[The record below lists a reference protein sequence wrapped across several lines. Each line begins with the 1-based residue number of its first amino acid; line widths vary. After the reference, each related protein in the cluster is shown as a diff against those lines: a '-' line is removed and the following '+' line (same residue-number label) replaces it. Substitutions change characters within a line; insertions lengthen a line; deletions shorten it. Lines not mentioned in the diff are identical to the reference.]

1 MPNVGYNEK
10 QNLKIM
16 KRIIVLA
23 LVAVCSTAVAQKKIP
38 HSVKTYNEITG
49 RRTEIV
55 LPKVK
60 GYNCYKGDFHI
71 HTSYSD
77 GRVNPAGR
85 VTEAWLDGLDVI
97 AITDHYEGRTGER
110 RFFKVI
116 TPYFEDGKPLKY
128 QSAGKAKRVLADFNA
143 IHQEAVDQVVKS
155 GYPMLVIKG
164 CEMARNAQT
173 HGHFNALFLQDI
185 NGLYDADLEV
195 AFQRVKDQGG
205 IVIHNH
211 PAWKRDTSDKTEFHE
226 SVYGK
231 GLIDGVEVVNGYTF
245 YPHIVRRCIDEG
257 LTMFA
262 NTDEHTMTAHRF
274 GQNGH
279 LRTMTII
286 FAEELTEA
294 AIKSAILEHRT
305 IAYSGGALIGEESW
319 LTEFLNAAV
328 DCRLTAVKEENEHIY
343 MLTNQSS
350 ITLRLR
356 RGRTIYELE
365 PFKPILVSFGK
376 GKGSVEDA
384 KPVYTVD
391 NMWVADYKHPKVDIE
406 IDNKADSGL

>member
-1 MPNVGYNEK
+1 
-10 QNLKIM
+10 M
-16 KRIIVLA
+16 KRVLFLISA
-23 LVAVCSTAVAQKKIP
+23 LLVAISSVAQKKIP
-38 HSVKTYNEITG
+38 HAVKTYNEATA
-49 RRTEIV
+49 RRMEIV

-77 GRVNPAGR
+77 GRVNPSGR
-85 VTEAWLDGLDVI
+85 VVEAWVDGLDVI
-97 AITDHYEGRTGER
+97 AITDHYEGRTGEKK
-110 RFFKVI
+110 FLKVVA
-116 TPYFEDGKPLKY
+116 PYFEGGTPPKY

-143 IHQEAVDQVVKS
+143 IHQEAVDQVAKS

-195 AFQRVKDQGG
+195 ALQRVKEQGG
-205 IVIHNH
+205 VVIHNH
-211 PAWKRDTSDKTEFHE
+211 PAWRRDTSDKTEFHE
-226 SVYGK
+226 RVYSE
-231 GLIDGVEVVNGYTF
+231 GLVDGVEVANGYTF

-262 NTDEHTMTAHRF
+262 NTDEHSMTAHRF
-274 GQNGH
+274 LQNGN

-286 FAEELTEA
+286 FAKELTEKD
-294 AIKSAILEHRT
+294 IKDAILKHRT
-305 IAYSGGALIGEESW
+305 IAYSGGCLIGEESW
-319 LTEFLNAAV
+319 LVEFLNAAV
-328 DCRLTAVKEENEHIY
+328 DCCLVAVKEKNEHLY

-350 ITLRLR
+350 IPLRLR
-356 RGRTIYELE
+356 RGKTIYELE

-376 GKGSVEDA
+376 DKEGVEA
-384 KPVYTVD
+384 TKPIYTVD
-391 NMWVADYKHPKVDIE
+391 NMWVADYKHPKVE
-406 IDNKADSGL
+406 IAIDKR